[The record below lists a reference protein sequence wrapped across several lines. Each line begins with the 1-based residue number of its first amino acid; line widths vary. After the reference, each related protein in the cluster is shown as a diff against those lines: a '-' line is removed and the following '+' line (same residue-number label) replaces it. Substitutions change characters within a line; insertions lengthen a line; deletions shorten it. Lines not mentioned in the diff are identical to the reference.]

1 MHTGRG
7 PARREAPPVLGWRRG
22 AGVHWLGLALALSG
36 LALVSAHGTL
46 SSAAAPGAG
55 PAAQTD
61 GIWRPSLNTP
71 WQWQLPPP
79 VDESVDAVMFDIDMF
94 SNEASVVASLHAKGR
109 RVICYV
115 SVGSW
120 EARRP
125 DADQFPESVRGNP
138 YAGFPEERWLDIRRI
153 DLVGPIIERRMDL
166 CRAKGFDG
174 IEPDN
179 VDGYI
184 NDTGFPLSYQD
195 QIRYNTFIATAA
207 HARGLSVGLKNDLD
221 QVPDLVGVFDW
232 ALNEECF
239 EQGDCEQLLPFI
251 AAGKAVFNVE
261 FRLEPSQFCPQAN
274 AMNFN
279 SMRKNLSLDV
289 FRVPCR

>member
-1 MHTGRG
+1 MHTGPG
-7 PARREAPPVLGWRRG
+7 ALGREVPRVVGGRRRG
-22 AGVHWLGLALALSG
+22 WAEWLGLALVLCG
-36 LALVSAHGTL
+36 LTLVAAHGAL
-46 SSAAAPGAG
+46 SSAAAPSAG
-55 PAAQTD
+55 PETQAD
-61 GIWRPSLNTP
+61 GIWRPALNTP

-79 VDESVDAVMFDIDMF
+79 VDESVDAVMFD
-94 SNEASVVASLHAKGR
+94 SNL
-109 RVICYV
+109 
-115 SVGSW
+115 
-120 EARRP
+120 
-125 DADQFPESVRGNP
+125 
-138 YAGFPEERWLDIRRI
+138 YAGFPEERWLDIRRV
-153 DLVGPIIERRMDL
+153 DLIGPIIERRMDL

-179 VDGYI
+179 VDGHL

-195 QIRYNTFIATAA
+195 QIRYNTFIAAAA

-261 FRLEPSQFCPQAN
+261 FRLEPGQFCPQAN
-274 AMNFN
+274 AMNLN
-279 SMRKNLSLDV
+279 SMRKNLTIDA

>member
-7 PARREAPPVLGWRRG
+7 AVRREASPIEGRRRR
-22 AGVHWLGLALALSG
+22 ARAHWLGVALALSG
-36 LALVSAHGTL
+36 LALVAAHGAQ
-46 SSAAAPGAG
+46 SSVAARGAG

-61 GIWRPSLNTP
+61 GIWRPALNTP

-109 RVICYV
+109 RVVCYV

-125 DADQFPESVRGNP
+125 DADQFPDSVKGNP

-153 DLVGPIIERRMDL
+153 DLIGPIVERRMDL

-195 QIRYNTFIATAA
+195 QIRYNTFIAAAA

-279 SMRKNLSLDV
+279 SMRKNLSLDA
-289 FRVPCR
+289 FRIPCR